1 MPTPEETVKTF
12 VKVAPGA
19 TYTFDGDRESKG
31 AKLCRKKPGG
41 GEDCIQVAL
50 AAKQLNITMQNMGY
64 FCQLPFDPSQT
75 HMECVPIPK

>member
-12 VKVAPGA
+12 VKMAPGA
-19 TYTFDGDRESKG
+19 TYTFDGNRESKS
-31 AKLCRKKPGG
+31 AQLCRRKPGG

-50 AAKQLNITMQNMGY
+50 AAKQLNITMQ
-64 FCQLPFDPSQT
+64 LPFDPSQT